1 MNFRKTLALQLA
13 LAVVATTFFVSCS
26 KSRDYK
32 NSSRA
37 TGWKMNSKDG
47 GFQYNPKA
55 KEQETGPGLVFI
67 EGGTFTMGRVQDDPM
82 HRPVVHSM

>member
-1 MNFRKTLALQLA
+1 MNVKKNLLLKLF
-13 LAVVATTFFVSCS
+13 VVIASTSLLVSCS

-37 TGWKMNSKDG
+37 TGWKMNAKEG

-55 KEQETGPGLVFI
+55 KEQETGPGLVFV
-67 EGGTFTMGRVQDDPM
+67 EGGTGQGSQSWFSNRFC
-82 HRPVVHSM
+82 